1 MSGGIPR
8 DAANARS
15 SLSIAKSGGILVPR
29 AILLLSFFSL
39 TSSLTSLLEAP
50 SLLLSIL
57 DASGG
62 FRWIPVEC
70 PVDTGGHPVEF
81 ADMRFRLF
89 RSRSHARRLS
99 IVEVSTGRTNVSCP
113 VETALAAIASSSV
126 ATALTINS
134 TGIPLPCMSA
144 IMFAIGVFNQPFP
157 MRACRSRGSLQ
168 LPRACS
174 DPAGGSRRSSEPS

>member
-1 MSGGIPR
+1 M

-39 TSSLTSLLEAP
+39 TSLLEAP

-57 DASGG
+57 AASGG

-81 ADMRFRLF
+81 ADMRCRLF

-99 IVEVSTGRTNVSCP
+99 IVEVSTGRTSSCP

-134 TGIPLPCMSA
+134 TGIPLPCISA
-144 IMFAIGVFNQPFP
+144 IMFAIGVLNPP
-157 MRACRSRGSLQ
+157 SPTHACRSRGWLQ
-168 LPRACS
+168 PLRVWFC
-174 DPAGGSRRSSEPS
+174 PAGGWLRSSVRS

>member
-1 MSGGIPR
+1 MNCGVSASTVSGGIPS

-15 SLSIAKSGGILVPR
+15 SSSIEKSGGIRVPR

-39 TSSLTSLLEAP
+39 TSSVTSLLEAP

-57 DASGG
+57 ATSGG

-70 PVDTGGHPVEF
+70 PVEF

-89 RSRSHARRLS
+89 RSLSHARRLS
-99 IVEVSTGRTNVSCP
+99 IVEVSTGRTFSCP

-144 IMFAIGVFNQPFP
+144 IMFAIGVFKPASP
-157 MRACRSRGSLQ
+157 RRACKAQGLPGP
-168 LPRACS
+168 PRAS
-174 DPAGGSRRSSEPS
+174 LGPAF

>member
-1 MSGGIPR
+1 MNCGVSDSTVSGGIPR
-8 DAANARS
+8 EAANFRS
-15 SLSIAKSGGILVPR
+15 SSSIEKSGGILVPR

-39 TSSLTSLLEAP
+39 TSLLEAP

-57 DASGG
+57 STSGG
-62 FRWIPVEC
+62 IRWNPVEC

-89 RSRSHARRLS
+89 RSLSHARRLS
-99 IVEVSTGRTNVSCP
+99 IVEVSTGWTFSCP

-144 IMFAIGVFNQPFP
+144 IMFAIGVFNQPSP
-157 MRACRSRGSLQ
+157 AH
-168 LPRACS
+168 ACS
-174 DPAGGSRRSSEPS
+174 SQG